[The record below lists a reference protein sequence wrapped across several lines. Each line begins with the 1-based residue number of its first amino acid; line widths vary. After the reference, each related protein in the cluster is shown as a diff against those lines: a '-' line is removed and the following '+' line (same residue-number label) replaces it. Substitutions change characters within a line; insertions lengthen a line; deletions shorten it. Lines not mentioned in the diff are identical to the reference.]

1 MSEFNESVSGVEPV
15 KKKGKAPVIAG
26 ITAGVVAVVAG
37 GSVIAYNTSAFVKN
51 KVKLATLSPKEYY
64 AWVNDV
70 NTSEQIEYLSESYD
84 KYVDI
89 MGKDSGKGI
98 NSKMDVTYTMS
109 DGLKTLVKNAMGGTD
124 KANNFVDNINNISL
138 TLDESVFQGIIGC
151 NLGLDF
157 NENDIADLEMSIDY
171 ANLFMLGRVPQITE
185 RYLGMDLSASASSD
199 EDAKALE
206 IVGKFY
212 SDPEEILTKDEFRKL
227 AEKYTSLWNECVSEV
242 QQEKGEE
249 VTVGKYTNEYTVLT
263 VEMNEEF
270 LENTAEKY
278 INALKEDETVKNI
291 IVTRLAVCDEETY
304 ISDLDNA
311 LEDIK
316 SDEDGEDDDL
326 ILTLKTYVDPTGEI
340 RGYTLKDNIDDGF
353 ELLFTGESEQTANG
367 IFSFTNSEEDMSV
380 KGNIDYTVNDDK
392 YTGSVDMT
400 VTEYDEDT
408 KILVEFTDLETVNK
422 DYGYV
427 NGNVNFSVNDSAPF
441 AVALNSD
448 GSSQKASFD
457 IDIEDVNY
465 GNIVLEISSSEIS
478 ELSVPDKSGA
488 YIIDENTDSLEGYAT
503 EEELINFIS
512 SVVKNTGFAETDEEA
527 RAIVKSYLY
536 GYSSPS
542 STYSSSDY
550 NSHFDDIIY

>member
-109 DGLKTLVKNAMGGTD
+109 DGLKTLIKNAMGGTD
-124 KANNFVDNINNISL
+124 KANKFVDNINNISL

-340 RGYTLKDNIDDGF
+340 RGYTLKDSQDDGF

-441 AVALNSD
+441 AIALNSD

-550 NSHFDDIIY
+550 NSNFDDIIY

>member
-124 KANNFVDNINNISL
+124 KANKFVDNINNISL

-527 RAIVKSYLY
+527 RAIIKSYLY

-550 NSHFDDIIY
+550 NSNFDDIIY